1 MSSKKIVGY
10 TIIAILSLVGT
21 YVYFWALDF
30 ANTTF
35 GISLSQVVDQEIGA
49 WQFTVWMM
57 ACVLALIIVF
67 NGAARDHYT
76 LEPISSACFLAYT
89 IASFFI
95 GCSVLTLNFP
105 FDAFGSLRVVVT
117 IDPAKLMAMFG
128 GGGGGGGELAI
139 PPITINLGLVQVLM
153 ISLSTVFAVLRF
165 MRALLKSRREM
176 EEPDPYTYKSP
187 TMPAPNKVSGDL
199 DFMKNVRRD

>member
-10 TIIAILSLVGT
+10 TIIAISSLVGT
-21 YVYFWALDF
+21 YIYFWALEF
-30 ANTTF
+30 VNATL
-35 GISLSQVVDQEIGA
+35 GISMSQTVDQELGA

-76 LEPISSACFLAYT
+76 LEPIASACFLAFT
-89 IASFFI
+89 IASFLI

-105 FDAFGSLRVVVT
+105 FDAFGSLSVVVT
-117 IDPAKLMAMFG
+117 VDPAKLMAMFG
-128 GGGGGGGELAI
+128 GGGGGGDPAI
-139 PPITINLGLVQVLM
+139 PPITISLGLVQLLM
-153 ISLSTVFAVLRF
+153 ISLSLVFAVLRF
-165 MRALLKSRREM
+165 LRALLKSRREM
-176 EEPDPYTYKSP
+176 DEPDPYTYKSP
-187 TMPAPNKVSGDL
+187 TSPASKKVTGDL